1 MGFSVFWCLLPSMQM
16 LTRRGIK
23 LSDELRKAGCK
34 VIESYPGAAQDILG
48 IPRKKASLDEL
59 KHGLTRA
66 GITGDFL
73 TAHIT
78 HDEVDAITSALVGL
92 FYLADDYIALGNA
105 TEDYLIVPRSVKFN
119 YSKLAQILSATGL
132 DDVKDSS
139 TRIESPAH
147 GQPLAAAAG

>member
-1 MGFSVFWCLLPSMQM
+1 MEM

-23 LSDELRKAGCK
+23 LAAAMRDAGCN

-48 IPRKKASLDEL
+48 IPRKKASLEEL
-59 KHGLTRA
+59 KQGLSRA

-73 TAHIT
+73 TADIT

-92 FYLADDYIALGNA
+92 FFLADDYIALGTP

-119 YSKLAQILSATGL
+119 YARLALIVSKSGL
-132 DDVKDSS
+132 DSIPEHCV
-139 TRIESPAH
+139 P
-147 GQPLAAAAG
+147 GPLG